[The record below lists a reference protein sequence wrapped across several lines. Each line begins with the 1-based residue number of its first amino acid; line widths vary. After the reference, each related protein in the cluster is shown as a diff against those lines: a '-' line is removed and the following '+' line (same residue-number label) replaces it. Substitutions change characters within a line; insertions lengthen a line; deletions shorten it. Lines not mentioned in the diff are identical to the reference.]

1 MSVSMIM
8 TSTKLAVIEKNVVLE
23 SRKQNEDDEHHERQ
37 CGGQAGPAQHGK
49 PEEIKK
55 TPGEDE
61 GHLGDD
67 VDLGPQHDGEG
78 RKMYCRHDGG
88 EPPFNGRRE
97 ANTIPQEGDVGWH
110 R

>member
-1 MSVSMIM
+1 MSASMIM

-49 PEEIKK
+49 PEKIKK

-78 RKMYCRHDGG
+78 RKMYCCHDGG

-97 ANTIPQEGDVGWH
+97 ANTIPHEGDVSWH